1 MGKILSMTGFGRG
14 EASGNGRSWT
24 VELRAVNH
32 RYSDIIIKMPR
43 QYSVLEDKI
52 KKEAI
57 KYHTRGRVD
66 IYISV
71 TDQQTD
77 ANRLKADIGL
87 ARQYYNCLKEIGQE
101 LSVAGEP
108 DLSILATFRDI
119 VVPVEDEAGAEI
131 VEKLWL
137 DVRGAVIAALDDCLG
152 MRQNEGEVLLKDL
165 QSRMEVFEQT
175 VNDIENSIPEILE
188 KRQQALKE
196 RLDNLLSGV
205 DIDPIRLAQEIAI
218 MADKSDVS
226 EEIVRLRSHISQFHG
241 FLELEEPVGRR
252 LDFLIQ
258 EFLREVNTIASKI
271 NNADTAHLIVGLKN
285 ELEKIREQIQNIE

>member
-1 MGKILSMTGFGRG
+1 MGKPLSMTGFGRG
-14 EASGNGRSWT
+14 ESSGNDRSWT

-32 RYSDIIIKMPR
+32 RYSDIIIKIPR
-43 QYSVLEDKI
+43 QYSVLEERI
-52 KKEAI
+52 KKEVA

-66 IYISV
+66 LYISV
-71 TDQQTD
+71 IDEATGS
-77 ANRLKADIGL
+77 NRLKAEVGL
-87 ARQYYNCLKEIGQE
+87 AREYFNCLKEIGRE

-108 DLSILATFRDI
+108 DLSMLATFRDI
-119 VVPVEDEAGAEI
+119 IVPVDDEVGSEL
-131 VEKLWL
+131 VDQVWPYVLE
-137 DVRGAVIAALDDCLG
+137 AVSAALNDCLA
-152 MRQNEGEVLLKDL
+152 MRQNEGEALLQDL
-165 QSRMEVFEQT
+165 LSRMEVFEQT
-175 VNDIENSIPEILE
+175 VSEIEKSIPGILE

-205 DIDPIRLAQEIAI
+205 DIDPVRLAQEAAI

-241 FLELEEPVGRR
+241 FLQLGEPVGRR

-285 ELEKIREQIQNIE
+285 ELEKIREQVQNVE

>member
-241 FLELEEPVGRR
+241 FLELDEPVGRR

>member
-52 KKEAI
+52 KKEVI
-57 KYHTRGRVD
+57 KYHTRGRLD

-71 TDQQTD
+71 TDQQSD

-108 DLSILATFRDI
+108 DLSLLATFRDI
-119 VVPVEDEAGAEI
+119 VVPVEDEGGTEI
-131 VEKLWL
+131 VEQLWI
-137 DVRGAVIAALDDCLG
+137 DVKGAVVAALDDCLA

-165 QSRMEVFEQT
+165 QLRMKVFEQT
-175 VNDIENSIPEILE
+175 VNDIENAIPEILE
-188 KRQQALKE
+188 KRQEALKE

-205 DIDPIRLAQEIAI
+205 DIDPIRLAQEIAV
-218 MADKSDVS
+218 MADKSDV
-226 EEIVRLRSHISQFHG
+226 
-241 FLELEEPVGRR
+241 
-252 LDFLIQ
+252 
-258 EFLREVNTIASKI
+258 NI
-271 NNADTAHLIVGLKN
+271 NA
-285 ELEKIREQIQNIE
+285 